1 MAYVWVTFFFLSTI
15 PFLAVFV
22 AISFYIMFWV
32 DKIMLLR
39 FYRTPKDYNEQ
50 NIFYTISRLK
60 WTILIHAAMGMFFL
74 SNMNILS

>member
-1 MAYVWVTFFFLSTI
+1 VAYVWVTFFFLSTI

-39 FYRTPKDYNEQ
+39 FYRTPKDYNE
-50 NIFYTISRLK
+50 
-60 WTILIHAAMGMFFL
+60 
-74 SNMNILS
+74 